1 VPWVSQK
8 TIPATRKYCTHG
20 CTGTVSEKPTRGIPV
35 TNPMDPIRWKLPLRP
50 SHLDAFLCI
59 AHRTGR
65 YDDLFFAALL
75 SCCFYACHR
84 SSELVWKN
92 QKDLQDWWKVIK
104 RASLHFSDGC
114 VGYHLPYHKA
124 DHFYHRTEVLF
135 THWILWLFFRSTL
148 HAMMQFTVEK
158 LLCSF
163 TRTVLSN
170 SGLGWQQIFA
180 LLDHQFGG
188 HSARAGG
195 TTFYTSLGVTEDII
209 QALGHWSS
217 RAWKDYIH
225 DNPTTGRYQ
234 TLLLTYPVW

>member
-1 VPWVSQK
+1 M
-8 TIPATRKYCTHG
+8 
-20 CTGTVSEKPTRGIPV
+20 
-35 TNPMDPIRWKLPLRP
+35 TNPMDPIRRKLPLRP

-135 THWILWLFFRSTL
+135 THWDI
-148 HAMMQFTVEK
+148 ADPV
-158 LLCSF
+158 
-163 TRTVLSN
+163 
-170 SGLGWQQIFA
+170 A
-180 LLDHQFGG
+180 LLQEYTTCHDAIHGG
-188 HSARAGG
+188 KTALFICKDSTVPTCAWFDSKFLHCLITNLGG
-195 TTFYTSLGVTEDII
+195 TLLGLEVLHFILVLGSLRTSSKHWAIGLRGPGRTTFVI
-209 QALGHWSS
+209 
-217 RAWKDYIH
+217 
-225 DNPTTGRYQ
+225 
-234 TLLLTYPVW
+234 TLPQVGIRPCY